1 MDSLCNF
8 GFKNIGLPPG
18 FNNEWFPGPQDAVGG
33 LIYVFQIWAGHLSCN
48 SFAWI
53 VQPYTIDWT
62 ECSWTE
68 LRLRAVSKVQTS
80 SWLSDGSGQIL
91 LGVKNL
97 YSWLKRKTVAFICRR
112 PVKNRLGTKSWLI
125 YWMKDS
131 KSWFLLMKWNLFLQ
145 IVVHILDFLWSYY
158 TVLFWYLPKKTCLGF
173 SFESTINIFY
183 FISTQQDL
191 AIASAKSAACLHF
204 LDRL

>member
-1 MDSLCNF
+1 MYF

-18 FNNEWFPGPQDAVGG
+18 INNEWFPGPQDAVGG
-33 LIYVFQIWAGHLSCN
+33 LIYVFQIWAGHLSYN

-62 ECSWTE
+62 EYCWTE

-145 IVVHILDFLWSYY
+145 IVVHIHWR
-158 TVLFWYLPKKTCLGF
+158 PICLGWQAILLSKMAPGEVGLWLPWWCPALVLPAPGSWGLFLNLIIF
-173 SFESTINIFY
+173 S
-183 FISTQQDL
+183 
-191 AIASAKSAACLHF
+191 
-204 LDRL
+204 